1 MRYNPLNTICYI
13 PILQFNEL
21 FYSLNENR
29 DYQSRNHN
37 SNVLNT
43 IYEELKTKKN
53 SRKMRAR
60 RRKDGKRGRKGE
72 RRTEAGRGHQLKKL
86 RREIEIFGGIIKENE

>member
-60 RRKDGKRGRKGE
+60 RRKDGKEREEGREKDRGRERSPTEEVKKGN
-72 RRTEAGRGHQLKKL
+72 RNLWGHYKRK
-86 RREIEIFGGIIKENE
+86 